1 MKFLRRP
8 TEKIRDDAW
17 HIADSMIQVA
27 DNKIFLS
34 RSTSAYKIKLHTGL
48 IEINE
53 KLIAD
58 RLDRW
63 AGEHQGL
70 WTQYLDGHPR
80 YNQIQKILEGR

>member
-17 HIADSMIQVA
+17 SIADSMIQVA

-34 RSTSAYKIKLHTGL
+34 RSTSAYKIKLHTEL

-63 AGEHQGL
+63 SNEHEGL
-70 WTQYLDGHPR
+70 WTQYLDGYHR
-80 YNQIQKILEGR
+80 YNQIERILNND